1 MEENEIWVGNTKPG
15 DYLGSGKCLFIE
27 GGPSLFP
34 LGQMNGGLGGRR
46 LLEGQER
53 EGHTQSTAHL
63 FDQAK

>member
-34 LGQMNGGLGGRR
+34 LGQMNGGGGR
-46 LLEGQER
+46 QE
-53 EGHTQSTAHL
+53 TAGRSGKGRAYPVHSSPL
-63 FDQAK
+63 